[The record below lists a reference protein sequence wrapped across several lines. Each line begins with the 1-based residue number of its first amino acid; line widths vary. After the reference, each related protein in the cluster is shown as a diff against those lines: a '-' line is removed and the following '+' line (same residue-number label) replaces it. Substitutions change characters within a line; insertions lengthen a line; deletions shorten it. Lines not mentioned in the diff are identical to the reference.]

1 MRRAARTVKAP
12 VAKRPARLYCRC
24 LKETHLQRG
33 AVRIA
38 FYRALGGLMVA
49 LAFAGVFLPVLPTT
63 PFLIVAVW
71 AFARASPELA
81 DRLRAHP
88 RFGPH
93 ITRWEQRRAI
103 PRSAKAASVIGM
115 SASYALLLAAHRGPW
130 VNGGV
135 AAVLLCV
142 AAYVLSRPPE

>member
-1 MRRAARTVKAP
+1 M
-12 VAKRPARLYCRC
+12 
-24 LKETHLQRG
+24 QRD
-33 AVRIA
+33 AIRIGL
-38 FYRALGGLMVA
+38 FRALGGVMVA
-49 LAFAGVFLPVLPTT
+49 LAFAGIFLPVLPTT

-71 AFARASPELA
+71 AFARSSPELA
-81 DRLRAHP
+81 ERLRNHP
-88 RFGPH
+88 RFGPY
-93 ITRWEQRRAI
+93 ITRWEARRAI

-115 SASYALLLAAHRGPW
+115 AASYGLLLAAHRGPW